1 MRCHFQKEFSQETY
15 GVRTCLSSLHADS
28 WLFRSALAGWSPET
42 HRAQA
47 VSKRSHWAGRGIPAA
62 WHWAAQRGKG
72 GRCWLHHQ
80 WMYLCT
86 LDMAMLWAG
95 LTGLHAPSV
104 GKKTIFVTTVTC
116 HSASLNQS
124 FRCFKKVIKALFN
137 VKLNNEIF
145 TGLEIHAFFK
155 GLRFV
160 ATCANDMELYL
171 FKPLLFS
178 FLLSAYK
185 FDTIQFN

>member
-1 MRCHFQKEFSQETY
+1 MSFSEGIQSGDIWREDMLVISACRQLAVQERL
-15 GVRTCLSSLHADS
+15 GWVEPRNPSST
-28 WLFRSALAGWSPET
+28 GC
-42 HRAQA
+42 
-47 VSKRSHWAGRGIPAA
+47 VSKRSHWAGQGIPAA